1 MDNYNKEKKNNH
13 ILLKVLG
20 KLFLIFIIATISI
33 VLYDMYINIEVEEE
47 SYTADKVSKETSIR
61 KRRKY
66 K

>member
-47 SYTADKVSKETSIR
+47 TYTADKVSKETIIR